1 MRTLVLA
8 TTALATGIAAL
19 PATAQSGPSA
29 AAPFTGPR
37 VEALAGYDNLQDG
50 GDGDSEGRDGFLYG
64 GAIGYDVQAGG
75 VVLGA
80 EAELTDSTSRARSYN
95 AFTPGDRFSV
105 NAGRDIFLGGRVGYV
120 ISPLAM
126 IYAKGGYTNA
136 RVESRYTAGNTEF
149 RDHTN
154 LDGFRVGAGLEYNIT
169 PTAYVKGEYRYSHY
183 GEVDGFD
190 IDLDRHQLLGGIGI
204 RF

>member
-1 MRTLVLA
+1 MRKLVLA
-8 TTALATGIAAL
+8 TSAIAAAIAAL
-19 PATAQSGPSA
+19 PAAAQTN
-29 AAPFTGPR
+29 APFTGAR
-37 VEALAGYDNLQDG
+37 VEALGGYDNLQDG
-50 GDGDSEGRDGFLYG
+50 GDGSSEGRDGFVYG
-64 GAIGYDVQAGG
+64 VGVGYDVQAGG

-80 EAELTDSTSRARSYN
+80 EGEITDSTTRARSYN
-95 AFTPGDRFSV
+95 ALTAGDRLSI
-105 NAGRDIFLGGRVGYV
+105 NAGRDLYVGGRVGYV

-126 IYAKGGYTNA
+126 IYAKAGYTNA
-136 RVESRYTAGNTEF
+136 RVESRYDVGAATL

-183 GEVDGFD
+183 GD
-190 IDLDRHQLLGGIGI
+190 IDGYDIDADRHQLMAGVGI